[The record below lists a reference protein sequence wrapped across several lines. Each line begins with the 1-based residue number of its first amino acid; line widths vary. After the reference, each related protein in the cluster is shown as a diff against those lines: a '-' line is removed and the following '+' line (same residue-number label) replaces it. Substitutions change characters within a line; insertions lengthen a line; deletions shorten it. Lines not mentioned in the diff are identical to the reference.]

1 MCLLRRAVQVR
12 YAFPNST
19 REYSTSI
26 YMTDTKAIAS
36 NSIILMNAH
45 ISDHLTP
52 FNKCGFQ
59 FNCPVVEFIQRSITK
74 RIK

>member
-1 MCLLRRAVQVR
+1 M
-12 YAFPNST
+12 
-19 REYSTSI
+19 I
-26 YMTDTKAIAS
+26 DTKAIAS
-36 NSIILMNAH
+36 TSIILMSVH
-45 ISDHLTP
+45 ISDRLTP